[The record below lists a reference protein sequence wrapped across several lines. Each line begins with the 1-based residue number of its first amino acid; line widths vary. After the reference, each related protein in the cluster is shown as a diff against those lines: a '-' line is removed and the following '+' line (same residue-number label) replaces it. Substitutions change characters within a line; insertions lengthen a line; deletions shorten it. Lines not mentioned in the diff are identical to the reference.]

1 LERHKDKT
9 EIDFYVYI
17 IDIPSIQILSKSLS
31 GVEKNPWER
40 TERGCVMTEP
50 EKVVETEK
58 VACEICLKHVPKS
71 ETKVEEASDYVLY
84 FCGIDCYEKW
94 REEEK
99 E

>member
-1 LERHKDKT
+1 
-9 EIDFYVYI
+9 
-17 IDIPSIQILSKSLS
+17 
-31 GVEKNPWER
+31 
-40 TERGCVMTEP
+40 MTEP
-50 EKVVETEK
+50 EKAVETEK